1 MPLPQTSTK
10 IALTLLESGRVS
22 SAGHQ
27 ATMAGSVVGQVTL
40 VCVAVWGFSRVLP
53 DNAAPLS
60 DRPTFLAP
68 LHQER
73 PRPVQEKL
81 SYAAL
86 GGVASPEPQPR
97 VGELTDASRVST
109 VAAPDRVG
117 GGDEKPPSEAHAEDQ
132 SRAYSE
138 IEVDSAAAR
147 DPDSEGPVYPPTLM
161 AKGIQGS
168 VLATFVV
175 DETGRPDVNT
185 YLALESTDTL
195 FALAVRNAL
204 PRMKFRPA
212 KRNNIPVRQQVE
224 QRFSFR
230 VVKVPVATPSTPA
243 TPAA

>member
-1 MPLPQTSTK
+1 
-10 IALTLLESGRVS
+10 
-22 SAGHQ
+22 
-27 ATMAGSVVGQVTL
+27 
-40 VCVAVWGFSRVLP
+40 
-53 DNAAPLS
+53 
-60 DRPTFLAP
+60 
-68 LHQER
+68 
-73 PRPVQEKL
+73 
-81 SYAAL
+81 
-86 GGVASPEPQPR
+86 
-97 VGELTDASRVST
+97 
-109 VAAPDRVG
+109 
-117 GGDEKPPSEAHAEDQ
+117 
-132 SRAYSE
+132 
-138 IEVDSAAAR
+138 
-147 DPDSEGPVYPPTLM
+147 M

-212 KRNNIPVRQQVE
+212 KRNNITVRQQVE